1 VQELHGALVADQVS
15 ILRRFRGPVCAFAVI
30 ALLCGLLLAVRA
42 SAQAPSLPSWNEG
55 VAKRAIMAF
64 VSEVTDQSSPKYVQP
79 ADRIATFDQDGTLW
93 VEHPLYTQAVFAL
106 DRVHELAP
114 RHPEWNQQEPFKAVL
129 GNDPSALARF
139 SESDWET
146 IVAATH
152 TGMST
157 EAFGEIVKQWL
168 ARAKHPRF
176 HRRYTDL
183 VYQPMLE
190 VLEFLRANEFKTY
203 IVTGGGQQ
211 FVRVYS
217 DRVYGIPPEQ
227 VIGSSVLTQYEYRE
241 GKPTLLREPKVFFV
255 DDFTGK
261 AIGINLFIGKRPC
274 AAFGNSGGDQQMLEW
289 TQGAG
294 GARLMMLVLHDD
306 PEREYAYGPA
316 DGLPDTK
323 VGAFP
328 DTLMAEAK
336 KRGWAVISMKND
348 WKRIFGFS
356 E

>member
-1 VQELHGALVADQVS
+1 MHELDDTLLADRMS
-15 ILRRFRGPVCAFAVI
+15 ILRRFIGRVCAFAVI

-42 SAQAPSLPSWNEG
+42 NAQAPSLSSWNEG
-55 VAKRAIMAF
+55 VAKQAIMAF
-64 VSEVTDQSSPKYVQP
+64 VREVTDQSSPKYVQP

-114 RHPEWNQQEPFKAVL
+114 RHPEWNHQEPFKAVL
-129 GNDPSALARF
+129 ANDPSALAGF

-146 IVAATH
+146 LVAATH
-152 TGMST
+152 SGMST

-190 VLEFLRANEFKTY
+190 VLEVLRANEFKTY

-211 FVRVYS
+211 FVRAYS
-217 DRVYGIPPEQ
+217 ERVYGISPEQ
-227 VIGSSVLTQYEYRE
+227 VIGSSVLTKYEYRE
-241 GKPTLLREPKVFFV
+241 GKPILFREPKVFFV

-261 AIGINLFIGKRPC
+261 AIGINLFIGKRSC

-316 DGLPDTK
+316 DGLSDTK

-348 WKRIFGFS
+348 WKRIFDFS